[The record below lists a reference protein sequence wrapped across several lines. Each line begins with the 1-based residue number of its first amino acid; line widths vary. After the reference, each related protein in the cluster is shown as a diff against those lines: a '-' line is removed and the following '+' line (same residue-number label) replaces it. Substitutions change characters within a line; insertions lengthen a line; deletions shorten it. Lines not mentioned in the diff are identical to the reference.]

1 MTSLRWLAVIVLGIV
16 VGVGSTILYQ
26 RWAASS
32 DELVVPFITPAPSP
46 KPLLAYAIP
55 ALQQRTYVPRQITVE
70 SVAED
75 TVDFTSYV
83 VSFQPLDKR
92 MTALMNVPKPLPA
105 TAAAVVMLRGYAP
118 PEGYVSGTG
127 SRNSSRALARAGFV
141 TIAPDFFGYGDSD
154 PEPTDSWQARF
165 EKPIIVAELLAGLQ
179 EFPLFI
185 PASLLDPTATTT
197 QQINLTSLGLWG
209 HSNGG
214 QIALTTLEILHQPIP
229 TVLWAP
235 VTAPF
240 PYSILFFSDEYAD
253 EGKETRKWLSILERD
268 YDVLDFSLTQHLGSL
283 RGYIQLHHGTAD
295 EAALKTWSDEF
306 LAKVE
311 LENQRRDELAATDS
325 AALSPV
331 EVEYFVY
338 PGADHNLTPGWDVA
352 MSRTATFFSDKL
364 R

>member
-1 MTSLRWLAVIVLGIV
+1 MKLLQTVVLVV
-16 VGVGSTILYQ
+16 VGVILGIL
-26 RWAASS
+26 ASVLINYLQS
-32 DELVVPFITPAPSP
+32 DQTEVVVPFITPSPSP
-46 KPLLAYAIP
+46 KPLLAYTIP

-70 SVAED
+70 SVVED
-75 TVDFTSYV
+75 TDDFTSYI

-92 MTALMNVPKPLPA
+92 MTALLNVPKPLPA

-127 SRNSSRALARAGFV
+127 SKNSSRALARAGFV
-141 TIAPDFFGYGDSD
+141 TIAPDFFGYGESA

-165 EKPIIVAELLAGLQ
+165 EKPIIVAELLAGLEQ
-179 EFPLFI
+179 FSLSI
-185 PASLLDPTATTT
+185 PTTLIDPTTTK
-197 QQINLTSLGLWG
+197 QIRITSLGLWG

-214 QIALTTLEILHQPIP
+214 QIALSTLEVLQSPIP

-253 EGKETRKWLSILERD
+253 EGKETRKWLSLLERD
-268 YDVLDFSLTQHLGSL
+268 YDVLDFSLTQYLDSL
-283 RGYIQLHHGTAD
+283 RGPIQLHHGTAD

-306 LAKVE
+306 VAKVE
-311 LENQRRDELAATDS
+311 LENERRNELAATDS
-325 AALSPV
+325 AALSPI

-352 MSRTATFFSDKL
+352 MARTTIFFTDHL